1 MSRHIATPLT
11 TVVVATILLTGVA
24 AGRSASWGQ
33 QPPKN
38 LTPPAISGTVKVG
51 RSLTATTGSWQ
62 RVSSYAFQ
70 WLRCDSAS
78 ASCGPIAGAS
88 ASTYTVSSGDAGH
101 TLRVLVT
108 ASNKNG
114 TAAAVSAATQV
125 VPSPTA
131 SSPAPDTA
139 ITNVTCGTSV
149 SAFPNAVCLD
159 SNNDGGNSTTV
170 TFTISNADGAQCQMD
185 DGSYAGTWAPCT
197 SGTIQFWVPV
207 GGPHTLYVRAKR
219 SSDGAVDSSP
229 AAASLTVCPS
239 SGCSSPAAPP
249 PSPPSATSAPT
260 ISGTPQ
266 QGQTLSASTGSWS
279 GTTPISYAY
288 QWQRCNSSGGSC
300 TPVAGATASSYLL
313 VSADVGST
321 MRVSVTGINS
331 AGSATASS
339 AATAVVGALPSAPAP
354 SATPYANNG
363 FEGNIQTDVT
373 TSPFYI
379 ARSDGGGF
387 SSAYWQAVT
396 GFSGQGL
403 RLAVDSN
410 LAYGSGNLGPLSF
423 VGVDQGT
430 AHTLPGESTW
440 YRVRFKIPSSGFVGG
455 YGEFQWLWE
464 WHEQSPCDGNSTG
477 FGLIDYHDGNPATG
491 IGHMQLWFRPAG
503 GNGNSPYYERWVL
516 PYPSNVIQLDHWYDI
531 VVNVVWDTKASNA
544 GGRGAISVWVD
555 GAVAPLRL

>member
-1 MSRHIATPLT
+1 
-11 TVVVATILLTGVA
+11 
-24 AGRSASWGQ
+24 
-33 QPPKN
+33 
-38 LTPPAISGTVKVG
+38 
-51 RSLTATTGSWQ
+51 
-62 RVSSYAFQ
+62 
-70 WLRCDSAS
+70 
-78 ASCGPIAGAS
+78 
-88 ASTYTVSSGDAGH
+88 
-101 TLRVLVT
+101 VLVT

-321 MRVSVTGINS
+321 MRVSVTGSNS

-354 SATPYANNG
+354 PATPYANNG

-379 ARSDGGGF
+379 SHLG
-387 SSAYWQAVT
+387 SSSWDPRYWLGVPGA
-396 GFSGQGL
+396 SGQGL
-403 RLAVDSN
+403 GLSVDSN
-410 LAYGSGNLGPLSF
+410 CTGCDSTDLGPLSF
-423 VGVDQGT
+423 VGVSQST
-430 AHTLPGESTW
+430 AHTLVGESTW
-440 YRVRFKIPSSGFVGG
+440 YRVKFKIPSSGFVNG
-455 YGEFQWLWE
+455 YGEFNWLWE
-464 WHEQSPCDGNSTG
+464 WHEQSSCDGNSTG
-477 FGLIDYHDGNPATG
+477 FGLMNYHGSLNT
-491 IGHMQLWFRPAG
+491 MQLWFRPAG
-503 GNGNSPYYERWVL
+503 GNGNSPTYESWVL
-516 PYPSNVIQLDHWYDI
+516 PYPSMPIRLDHWYDLVLNI
-531 VVNVVWDTKASNA
+531 VWDTKASNA
-544 GGRGAISVWVD
+544 GGRGSISVWID
-555 GAVAPLRL
+555 GQVAPLRRIVNTSDGDGAAWSNPHPFPTLYTDGCSGVPDHPANGLYNYRRPLSAGQTSTIDFDNYTIGPSAASVGFTP